1 MIIRKAER
9 KKIKL
14 RLGISGAPNSG
25 KTRSALEIARGI
37 GGKIGLIDSE
47 HGRGELYAGMFD
59 YDVIRLEAPFTPESY
74 INAILAFEREGYDVL
89 IIDSM
94 SHAWNGKGG
103 ILEEVDQS
111 KDKFTSGWKTATPK
125 QNALIDTIMSSKM
138 HIIATFRAKTEYVI
152 EKNEYGKNQP
162 RKIGLAPIQRPE
174 IEYEFMLFMTMN
186 QDHFAQISKD
196 NTRMFDEN
204 TLIQPN
210 REMGEKLLEWLN
222 EGSDE
227 PVVVKRDLLSIV
239 EEINECVDL
248 VSLENVFKSLYTEF
262 PDMRNQIIRSKDMK
276 KEALINGSIIQ
287 PNEIGHTYGGRLL

>member
-1 MIIRKAER
+1 
-9 KKIKL
+9 
-14 RLGISGAPNSG
+14 
-25 KTRSALEIARGI
+25 
-37 GGKIGLIDSE
+37 
-47 HGRGELYAGMFD
+47 MFE
-59 YDVIRLEAPFTPESY
+59 YDVIRLEAPFSTESY
-74 INAILAFEREGYDVL
+74 VRAIKTFEDAGYDVL

-111 KDKFTSGWKTATPK
+111 KDKFTSGWRTATPK
-125 QNALIDTIMSSKM
+125 QNSFIDTIMCSSM
-138 HIIATFRAKTEYVI
+138 HIIATFRSKTEYVI

-210 REMGEKLLEWLN
+210 KEMGEKLLAWLN
-222 EGSDE
+222 DGGDPIIAKEAIADE
-227 PVVVKRDLLSIV
+227 IYD
-239 EEINECVDL
+239 CVDL
-248 VSLENVFKSLYTEF
+248 VSLERIFKTLYQDYPQYREE
-262 PDMRNQIIRSKDMK
+262 IIKAKDLK
-276 KEALINGSIIQ
+276 KEALIQGAIIQ
-287 PNEIGHTYGGRLL
+287 PSELGSNIYGVLSL